1 MSGWL
6 QGFLLALAPL
16 LILVGL
22 LILGRYPGEDA
33 IRKLRRVVDLL
44 LRPSAPP
51 SLLHTCG
58 SGHIAPVRGGCLIA
72 SSLAGRAPPA

>member
-22 LILGRYPGEDA
+22 LILGRYPGEEPSGNSAGWSTCCSGRRHHLRCSTPVEVVTSLQSGADA
-33 IRKLRRVVDLL
+33 
-44 LRPSAPP
+44 
-51 SLLHTCG
+51 
-58 SGHIAPVRGGCLIA
+58 
-72 SSLAGRAPPA
+72 